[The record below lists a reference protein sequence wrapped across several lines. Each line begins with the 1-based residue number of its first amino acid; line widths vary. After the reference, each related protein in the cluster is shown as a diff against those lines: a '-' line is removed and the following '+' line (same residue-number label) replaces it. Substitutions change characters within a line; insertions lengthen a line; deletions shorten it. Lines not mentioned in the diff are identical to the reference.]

1 MIELRNVHKRLG
13 DFAVRGVSLTIQ
25 EREYF
30 VILGPTGAGK
40 TVLLECIAGLHP
52 LDQGAVFI
60 NGTDATNLPPERR
73 HVSYVPQD
81 YVLFPHLDVYEN
93 VAFSLRLLRWPADR
107 IKARVQE
114 LTELL
119 NISHL
124 LQRAPRTLSGGEQQR
139 TALARALAPQPT
151 ALLLDEPLSALDES
165 TRIAIGGELKTLP
178 ERFGTTVVHV
188 CHDFEEALRLA
199 TRIGVIYQGRL
210 IQVGTPDEVFTRP
223 NCRFVAEFTRVRNVL
238 PVAKWHE
245 TAEGVVCELTDGP
258 KLLAAEA
265 PAWDGPV
272 IATVRPESIAIVPG
286 THENAKGF
294 PATVTAIE
302 IIGAAADVALR
313 AGNLT
318 LHALVTRQAIAQTGL
333 QIGSQVTGFVAPADV
348 HLAPDSF
355 LPPDLQPT
363 EKTDQS

>member
-13 DFAVRGVSLTIQ
+13 DFAVRGASLTIQ

-60 NGTDATNLPPERR
+60 NGMDATNLPPERR
-73 HVSYVPQD
+73 RISYVPQD
-81 YVLFPHLDVYEN
+81 YVLFPHLTVYEN
-93 VAFSLRLLRWPADR
+93 IAFSLHLLRWPEDRVRRRVEELAD
-107 IKARVQE
+107 
-114 LTELL
+114 LL

-124 LQRAPRTLSGGEQQR
+124 LQRGPRTLSGGEQQR

-165 TRIAIGGELKTLP
+165 TRVAISGELKTLP

-199 TRIGVIYQGRL
+199 GRIGVMYQGRL
-210 IQVGTPDEVFTRP
+210 VQVGTPDEVFSRP
-223 NCRFVAEFTRVRNVL
+223 NCRFVAEFTRVRNML
-238 PVAKWHE
+238 PVARWEKGHS
-245 TAEGVVCELTDGP
+245 GVVCELVGGLT
-258 KLLAAEA
+258 LLAADPPDFQG
-265 PAWDGPV
+265 PA
-272 IATVRPESIAIVPG
+272 IATVRPESVVVEPPG
-286 THENAKGF
+286 PKAANYFQTTLTG
-294 PATVTAIE
+294 IE
-302 IIGAAADVALR
+302 TLGAAADLTLSV
-313 AGNLT
+313 GELT
-318 LHALVTRQAIAQTGL
+318 LHSLASRQTVAQANLQVGAQVHVYIAPPD
-333 QIGSQVTGFVAPADV
+333 I

-355 LPPDLQPT
+355 LPSQPQAT
-363 EKTDQS
+363 ETGS